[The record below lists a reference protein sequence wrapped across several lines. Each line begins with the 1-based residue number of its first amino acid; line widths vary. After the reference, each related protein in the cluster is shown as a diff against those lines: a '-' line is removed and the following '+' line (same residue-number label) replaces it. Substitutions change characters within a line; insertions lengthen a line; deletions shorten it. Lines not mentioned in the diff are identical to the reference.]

1 MKKVAKCII
10 AVVACVVMVAPSS
23 VYADDNNAAGSAL
36 KSLLQ
41 KYGVGSSGNASASA
55 TSTDTT
61 ASSSST
67 SGLSSLLGSL
77 GSVGSA
83 IQNVISTDDIALK
96 DIVGTW
102 VYSSPAVAFKSDNL
116 LKKAGG
122 AAAATS
128 IESKLDTYYKYARVQ
143 SMKLQ
148 INEDST
154 FTMSFNKVTL
164 TGDFTRDTDGN
175 YLFNYKVAGSIN
187 IGTIKTYMTKS
198 GDTLNVM
205 YDVTKLVAILQKV
218 GSYTK
223 NSTINTVS
231 SILKSYEGITAGF
244 KLKRQN

>member
-1 MKKVAKCII
+1 MKKAAKCII
-10 AVVACVVMVAPSS
+10 AVIACVVMVVPSS
-23 VYADDNNAAGSAL
+23 VYADDNSAAGNAL

-41 KYGVGSSGNASASA
+41 KYGVGSNGNANASA

-61 ASSSST
+61 SSSS
-67 SGLSSLLGSL
+67 SGLGSLLGSL
-77 GSVGSA
+77 GSIGSV

-102 VYSSPAVAFKSDNL
+102 AYSSPAVAFKSDNL

-128 IESKLDTYYKYARVQ
+128 IEEKLATYYKYARVQ

-154 FTMSFNKVTL
+154 FTMSFNRL
-164 TGDFTRDTDGN
+164 NLSGDFTRDADGN

-205 YDVTKLVAILQKV
+205 YDVSKLVAILQKV

-231 SILKSYEGITAGF
+231 SLLSSYEGITAGF
-244 KLKRQN
+244 KLKRQD